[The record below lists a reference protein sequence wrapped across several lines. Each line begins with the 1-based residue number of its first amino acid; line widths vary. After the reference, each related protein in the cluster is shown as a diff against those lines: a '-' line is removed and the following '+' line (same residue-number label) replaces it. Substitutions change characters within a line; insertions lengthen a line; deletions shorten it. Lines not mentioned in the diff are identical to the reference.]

1 MGLQKIITQETKQ
14 QNNYLESESVLDY
27 DFSITQPELAAVKI
41 YEVRNFKSALRIQKT
56 GVCPDSRDIENKQRE
71 FYIVFCNSKQKA
83 VAEVLGWTST
93 SGPNSKS
100 EERTS

>member
-14 QNNYLESESVLDY
+14 QNNYLESESVLDD
-27 DFSITQPELAAVKI
+27 DFSITQLKLAAVKI
-41 YEVRNFKSALRIQKT
+41 YKIGNFKSALRIQKT

-83 VAEVLGWTST
+83 IVLS
-93 SGPNSKS
+93 
-100 EERTS
+100 